1 MQHYK
6 NILLFVLSLFL
17 LVACNLQPE
26 APELLEQ
33 AQLLMED
40 HPDSALLLIDSI
52 FYPEKSLSKH
62 DYMYY
67 QVAKVQA
74 KYKTYRPV
82 KDDTLIFEARRY
94 FAKHNKDLEK
104 TTLAHFYSG
113 AVYRDKSDYDKA
125 MQAYK
130 DAATTAQKTNDPDLK
145 GMVQYNIG
153 DLLLQDNLIEEALD
167 AYKKAEQLYGQ
178 SSINVEEKQIKCLSA
193 VGRMFL
199 MLSKPDST
207 FLYLRKGLELA
218 EEIGNIELQS
228 HLMQNLSIAYK
239 EAKEYDKAEVF
250 MRQSF
255 NLNNDSAEE
264 VRYYLNFVKLYLSM
278 GENDSVTVYKN
289 KLLHSIDKLDDIY
302 FKASAYNFLANWERE
317 NQNYEEAINYQ
328 DKRVQ
333 LLLDIME
340 KDREQSVYEVQKK
353 YDYAKFQNR
362 HNQTLLS
369 RQKIIIVSLLLLL
382 LFSFVVVLLYRKTV
396 RQKNKL
402 LQMEQAWQ
410 VLNETA
416 KDIQEQKANAF
427 ESANTQREALLWKF
441 DVLQKSSIF
450 ESTMKSSPKL
460 TGEKAIQKFNEI
472 VYGADSD
479 SPWELI
485 LQTFDELNPGLS
497 AAINKDYPEFSET
510 EFKICLLSYARLKA
524 REIALILNI
533 SVHTVNM
540 GRSNIRKKM
549 NLHTK
554 GVDFCEV
561 LIDLYTQ
568 KS

>member
-6 NILLFVLSLFL
+6 NILLIVLSLFL
-17 LVACNLQPE
+17 LVACNPQPK
-26 APELLEQ
+26 APELLQQ

-40 HPDSALLLIDSI
+40 NPDSALLLIDSI
-52 FYPEKSLSKH
+52 FYPEKSLNKQ

-82 KDDTLIFEARRY
+82 KEDTLIFEARRY

-104 TTLAHFYSG
+104 ITLAHFYSG

-207 FLYLRKGLELA
+207 FLYLHKGLELA
-218 EEIGNIELQS
+218 EKIGNIELQKY
-228 HLMQNLSIAYK
+228 LLQNLSIAYK
-239 EAKEYDKAEVF
+239 EGKEYNKAEVLLS
-250 MRQSF
+250 QSF
-255 NLNNDSAEE
+255 RLNNDSAEE
-264 VRYYLNFVKLYLSM
+264 ARYYLNFAKLYLSM

-302 FKASAYNFLANWERE
+302 FKASAYNFLADWERG
-317 NQNYEEAINYQ
+317 NQNYLEAISYQ
-328 DKRVQ
+328 DKRMH

-340 KDREQSVYEVQKK
+340 KERLQSVYEVQKK

-362 HNQTLLS
+362 HNQALLS
-369 RQKIIIVSLLLLL
+369 RQKIIIASFLLLL
-382 LFSFVVVLLYRKTV
+382 LFSFLVVFLYRKTIY
-396 RQKNKL
+396 QKNKL

-416 KDIQEQKANAF
+416 IDIEKLKANSI
-427 ESANTQREALLWKF
+427 ESQHTQREALLWKF
-441 DVLQKSSIF
+441 DVLQKSSIL
-450 ESTMKSSPKL
+450 ESAMRSSPEL
-460 TGEKAIQKFNEI
+460 TGEKAIQEFNKI
-472 VYGADSD
+472 VYGEDSD
-479 SPWELI
+479 SSWELI

-497 AAINKDYPEFSET
+497 AAINKDFPEFSET
-510 EFKICLLSYARLKA
+510 EFKICLLSYTRLRSK
-524 REIALILNI
+524 EIALILNI
-533 SVHTVNM
+533 SAHTVNM

-549 NLHTK
+549 KLQTK
-554 GVDFCEV
+554 GIDFCEV
-561 LIDLYTQ
+561 LKERYT
-568 KS
+568 

>member
-17 LVACNLQPE
+17 LVACNPQPKAPVLLQ
-26 APELLEQ
+26 Q

-40 HPDSALLLIDSI
+40 NPDSALLLIDSI
-52 FYPEKSLSKH
+52 FYPEKSLNKQ

-113 AVYRDKSDYDKA
+113 AVYRDKNHYDKA

-153 DLLLQDNLIEEALD
+153 DLLLQDNLYTVAQD
-167 AYKKAEQLYGQ
+167 AYKNAEQFYGQ
-178 SSINVEEKQIKCLSA
+178 SSKNVEEKQIKCLSA

-199 MLSKPDST
+199 MLNKPDST
-207 FLYLRKGLELA
+207 FLYLHKGLKLA
-218 EEIGNIELQS
+218 EETENIELQS

-239 EAKEYDKAEVF
+239 EGKEYNKAEDLL
-250 MRQSF
+250 RQSF
-255 NLNNDSAEE
+255 RLNNDSAEE
-264 VRYYLNFVKLYLSM
+264 VRYYLNFADLYSSM
-278 GENDSVTVYKN
+278 GEYDSVTVYKN

-302 FKASAYNFLANWERE
+302 FKASAYNFLADWERG
-317 NQNYEEAINYQ
+317 NQNYVEAISYQ
-328 DKRVQ
+328 DKRMR

-340 KDREQSVYEVQKK
+340 KERLQSVYEVQKK
-353 YDYAKFQNR
+353 YDYAKFQNL
-362 HNQTLLS
+362 HNQTLLT
-369 RQKIIIVSLLLLL
+369 RQKIIIVLLIFLL
-382 LFSFVVVLLYRKTV
+382 LFSFVVVFLFRKTV
-396 RQKNKL
+396 HQKNKL

-416 KDIQEQKANAF
+416 KDIQEQKTNTF
-427 ESANTQREALLWKF
+427 ESTNTQREALLWKF
-441 DVLQKSSIF
+441 DVLKKSSVL

-460 TGEKAIQKFNEI
+460 IGEKAMQKFNEI

-485 LQTFDELNPGLS
+485 FQTFDELNPGLS
-497 AAINKDYPEFSET
+497 AAIKKDCPKFSET
-510 EFKICLLSYARLKA
+510 EFKICLLSYAQLKA
-524 REIALILNI
+524 KEIALMLNI

-540 GRSNIRKKM
+540 ARSNIRKKM

-561 LIDLYTQ
+561 LKERYT
-568 KS
+568 